1 MRPARTFRSPPQ
13 CASVTSTQ
21 CASLPE
27 TGDLVKLRIWE
38 QQSRATRPP
47 THPPIQPEFT
57 PQKDFLRQK
66 NLKLTRVISIVLINA
81 SEDHAIE
88 CNWMQLN
95 AILRIWYDEA
105 SHLYTRTQCGHF
117 FLVLLEYNFPQVRR
131 QWRAEWTWTPL
142 LPFLCTTFSR
152 CFETGNYELSCHPA
166 SVSKNKREFSND
178 FTVSDQPEFP
188 STSKRWKNAKRR
200 MCLSWIWRIN
210 IRTQFARKEVQK
222 WQRCWQ
228 N

>member
-1 MRPARTFRSPPQ
+1 MQ
-13 CASVTSTQ
+13 
-21 CASLPE
+21 L
-27 TGDLVKLRIWE
+27 
-38 QQSRATRPP
+38 
-47 THPPIQPEFT
+47 
-57 PQKDFLRQK
+57 
-66 NLKLTRVISIVLINA
+66 N
-81 SEDHAIE
+81 AIE
-88 CNWMQLN
+88 CNWMQYY
-95 AILRIWYDEA
+95 AYDMTKRHTRILVR
-105 SHLYTRTQCGHF
+105 SHF

-152 CFETGNYELSCHPA
+152 CFETGNYELSCHSA

-188 STSKRWKNAKRR
+188 GTSKRKKTGVFKLNT
-200 MCLSWIWRIN
+200 IWRIN